1 MWSYM
6 CFSRHATVIHGC
18 GDGGGALMMSL
29 QSLKTEGDSPE
40 ADSAAQTEKTFSI
53 GFNDLNGE

>member
-1 MWSYM
+1 MAVGM
-6 CFSRHATVIHGC
+6 A
-18 GDGGGALMMSL
+18 GGLWWCWFAVMSL